1 MPNNKSSTPFETRP
15 VLALA
20 AIFSLRMLG
29 LFIILPIFSLYTQQL
44 AGGTTILIGIALGIY
59 GLTQAIF
66 QIPLGMLS
74 DKWGRKPII
83 AAGLV
88 IFILGS
94 IIAALSTS
102 IYGVILGR
110 ALQGAGAVGSTVI
123 ALVADLTTTANRT
136 KAMAVIGMSIGT
148 SFAVAIV
155 LAPIL
160 NQWIGLS
167 GIFWMTALLGILCIA
182 LLLFLVPQPPQLIFH
197 ADAETTPNLLK
208 STLFNPN
215 LSRLNIGI
223 FILHALLTATFIAIP
238 VLLMQLSSFTKDHAW
253 IVYLPGLVFAFI
265 VIIPCIIVAERFHQ
279 MKLFFRI
286 AIVLLGLTQLLLWK
300 FHTSTL
306 ELTLILLLFFTA
318 FTFLEASL
326 PSLISK
332 MAPIE
337 SKGTAMGIYSTAQ
350 FLGIF
355 AGGSI
360 GGLIYSHYHLS
371 GIICFNLMLIALWL
385 SQELSFSLS
394 IKYRV
399 D

>member
-1 MPNNKSSTPFETRP
+1 MPNKKSSPPFETRS

-29 LFIILPIFSLYTQQL
+29 LFIILPIFSLYTDQL
-44 AGGTTILIGIALGIY
+44 TGATPSLIGIALGIY
-59 GLTQAIF
+59 GLTQALC

-83 AAGLV
+83 ATGLT
-88 IFILGS
+88 IFVLGS

-102 IYGVILGR
+102 IYGIILGR

-123 ALVADLTTTANRT
+123 ALVADLTTPANRT

-160 NQWIGLS
+160 NRWGGLS
-167 GIFWMTALLGILCIA
+167 GIFWMTALLGMACIA
-182 LLLFLVPQPPQLIFH
+182 LIVFLVPRPPQLSFH
-197 ADAETTPNLLK
+197 ADAETSAHLLK
-208 STLFNPN
+208 STLFNAK
-215 LSRLNIGI
+215 LSRLNLGI
-223 FILHALLTATFIAIP
+223 FVLHALLTATFIAIP
-238 VLLMQLSSFTKDHAW
+238 VLLTQLGSFTTDHAW
-253 IVYLPGLVFAFI
+253 IVYLPGLAFAFI
-265 VIIPCIIVAERFHQ
+265 VIMPCIMVAEKFQR
-279 MKLFFRI
+279 MKLFFRF
-286 AIVLLGLTQLLLWK
+286 AIVLLGIAQLLLGK
-300 FHTSTL
+300 FHTSTIQL
-306 ELTLILLLFFTA
+306 VVILGLFFTA

-355 AGGSI
+355 VGGSI
-360 GGLIYSHYHLS
+360 GGLIYDYFHL
-371 GIICFNLMLIALWL
+371 GGVICFNLILIVIWLTFGGLWQKQ
-385 SQELSFSLS
+385 SNPSC
-394 IKYRV
+394 
-399 D
+399 